1 MNCFTCQHLP
11 SADILLT
18 EYNANRYYMA
28 DQKLTGKVVIKTVE
42 PISEKNLHLSFTTC
56 IHETTNSVPTTSM
69 PSMPVQHD
77 KTLYSR
83 RITLS
88 SLNTENMSSVSRQ
101 AVKLRFTR
109 NTKLSLFW

>member
-18 EYNANRYYMA
+18 EYDANRYYMA
-28 DQKLTGKVVIKTVE
+28 GQTLPGKVVIKTVE
-42 PISEKNLHLSFTTC
+42 PISKKNLHLSFTTC
-56 IHETTNSVPTTSM
+56 IHETTNNVPTMSM
-69 PSMPVQHD
+69 PPIPVQHD
-77 KTLYSR
+77 KILYSR

-101 AVKLRFTR
+101 AMKLSFTR
-109 NTKLSLFW
+109 NTKLSLFL